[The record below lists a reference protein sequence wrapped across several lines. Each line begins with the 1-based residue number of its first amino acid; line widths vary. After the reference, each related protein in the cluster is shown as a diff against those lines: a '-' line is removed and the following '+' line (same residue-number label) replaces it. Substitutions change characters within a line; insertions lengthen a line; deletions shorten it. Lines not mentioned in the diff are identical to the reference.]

1 MRDLKAALRTALTTR
16 FGVAPETLTDD
27 SELFSSGLIDSMSVI
42 TLVSFLETELGVPIP
57 PTDITLENLDSIS
70 RIATYATRL
79 TGKQST

>member
-16 FGVAPETLTDD
+16 FGVAPGALTDD

-42 TLVSFLETELGVPIP
+42 TLVSFLEAELGVPIP

-70 RIATYATRL
+70 RIVTYAARL
-79 TGKQST
+79 TGKQSP